1 MKPISSEMTDQA
13 SPDMPDVSVP
23 ELNLEFT
30 RNMGQISR
38 QSMVFFA
45 GTLFTMGAGYLAK
58 IYVARVL
65 GAEQLGLYALG
76 MTLASLVQL
85 FGIVGLQST
94 AARYVSVYSA
104 TGRYDELRGFLTRSV
119 GIVILL
125 NLIFCL
131 GLQLGGSWI
140 SQHLYHAPRLAQ
152 YIPFFVVLAFLG
164 SLNVFY
170 CQILGGFKDV
180 SRRTLITNFVGSAL
194 VIVLTVGLLAAGTGM
209 PGYLIAQIINSIIV
223 VALLVRLA
231 GRLTP
236 KEARFSWRPL
246 PRIDPEIKAFTVAAF
261 GMSILDFLV
270 SQADKILLGFFL
282 NAALV
287 GVYVVAST
295 LSALIPIILQ
305 SVNQIFSP
313 VIAHLH
319 AEGRHDVLGQLF
331 QTLTKWVLGLTL
343 PLASV
348 VIIFALPLMRIFGPG
363 FESGWKVLVIG
374 TVGQVV
380 NCGVGSVG
388 YILLMSGNQRRLI
401 RVQFAMAAISILV
414 NVVLIPPLGIV
425 GAALASATVNVAGNL
440 WNLYHVRQALQIFPY
455 NRSYYALV
463 APAAISALAALG
475 LRWLANWVAYPWMLI
490 VAALIVSYLVFAGL
504 AVVWALDPYDRMIA
518 RSAWRYFRNS
528 VDRWRVQAS

>member
-1 MKPISSEMTDQA
+1 MKAISSDITDQA
-13 SPDMPDVSVP
+13 APGATDASVQT
-23 ELNLEFT
+23 LNLEFT

-38 QSMVFFA
+38 QSVVFFA

-65 GAEQLGLYALG
+65 GAEQLGVYALG

-85 FGIVGLQST
+85 FGVVGLQST

-104 TGRYDELRGFLTRSV
+104 TGKYDDLRGLLTRSV
-119 GIVILL
+119 GIIVIL
-125 NLIFCL
+125 NLLFCG
-131 GLQLGGSWI
+131 GLQLGGRWI
-140 SQHLYHAPRLAQ
+140 SQHLYHAPLLAR

-164 SLNVFY
+164 SLSVFY
-170 CQILGGFKDV
+170 CQVLGGFKDV
-180 SRRTLITNFVGSAL
+180 SRRTIITNFVGSAL

-209 PGYLIAQIINSIIV
+209 PGYLIAQIINSVVV

-231 GRLTP
+231 VKLTP
-236 KEARFSWRPL
+236 KESRFSWRPL

-295 LSALIPIILQ
+295 LSALVPIILQ

-319 AEGRHDVLGQLF
+319 AKGRRDVLEQLF

-414 NVVLIPPLGIV
+414 NVALIPWLGIV
-425 GAALASATVNVAGNL
+425 GAALAAGTVTVAGNL
-440 WNLYHVRQALQIFPY
+440 WNLYHVHQALQIFPY
-455 NRSYYALV
+455 NRSYYGLI
-463 APAAISALAALG
+463 APAALAALAALG
-475 LRWLANWVAYPWMLI
+475 LRWLANSVAYPWLVIM
-490 VAALIVSYLVFAGL
+490 AALIVSYLIFATL
-504 AVVWALDPYDRMIA
+504 AIAWALDPYDRMIA
-518 RSAWRYFRNS
+518 RSAWLYFRTSLDKWS
-528 VDRWRVQAS
+528 VKA